1 MQVKSCELTLP
12 KMFDFTPPNAEK
24 LTIDIGSGKYHLLLA
39 SGPLNSEDPG
49 FHDKMTG
56 SSEPVNLKLVQTV
69 KATKSA
75 LPHVHGILMIIAWI
89 ASAGSGMLIARY
101 FKKTWT
107 SIK

>member
-1 MQVKSCELTLP
+1 MTL
-12 KMFDFTPPNAEK
+12 
-24 LTIDIGSGKYHLLLA
+24 DIGSGNYHLLLA
-39 SGPLNSEDPG
+39 NGPLNAENPG
-49 FHDKMTG
+49 FHDKKIG
-56 SSEPVNLKLVQTV
+56 SSKPVNLKLVQTI

-75 LPHVHGILMIIAWI
+75 LPHVHGILMIVAWI

>member
-1 MQVKSCELTLP
+1 M
-12 KMFDFTPPNAEK
+12 
-24 LTIDIGSGKYHLLLA
+24 A
-39 SGPLNSEDPG
+39 SGSMSSNKPT
-49 FHDKMTG
+49 FHNNERAA
-56 SSEPVNLKLVQTV
+56 SPEPVNLKLVQTI

>member
-1 MQVKSCELTLP
+1 
-12 KMFDFTPPNAEK
+12 MFEFTPPNAEK
-24 LTIDIGSGKYHLLLA
+24 LTLDIGSGKYHLLMA
-39 SGPLNSEDPG
+39 SGSLSSNNPS
-49 FHDKMTG
+49 FHQNDRQA
-56 SSEPVNLKLVQTV
+56 SSEPVNLKLVQTI
-69 KATKSA
+69 KATNSA

>member
-1 MQVKSCELTLP
+1 MP
-12 KMFDFTPPNAEK
+12 KVFEFTPPNAEK
-24 LTIDIGSGKYHLLLA
+24 LTLDIGSGKYHLLLA
-39 SGPLNSEDPG
+39 NGPLNGNNPG
-49 FHDKMTG
+49 YHNNQKSASTK
-56 SSEPVNLKLVQTV
+56 PVNLKLAQTI

-107 SIK
+107 SVK

>member
-1 MQVKSCELTLP
+1 MP
-12 KMFDFTPPNAEK
+12 KVFEFTPPNAQK
-24 LTIDIGSGKYHLLLA
+24 LTLDIGSGKYHLLMA
-39 SGPLNSEDPG
+39 SGSLSSNKPSFHQSE
-49 FHDKMTG
+49 FAAST
-56 SSEPVNLKLVQTV
+56 EPVNLKLVQTI